1 MQILMVA
8 TLTTILMFIRMYLKV
23 EKYFYDSYNNN
34 YESLSL

>member
-8 TLTTILMFIRMYLKV
+8 TLTTILMFIRMSLKV